1 MLDYRTVKVEKP
13 AEPTTDVVCVLDSEG
28 RETFFQFSV
37 VARYDKLLGI
47 ASNQQGATEEE
58 SKEE

>member
-1 MLDYRTVKVEKP
+1 MLDFKTTLVDRP

-28 RETFFQFSV
+28 HETFFQFSV

>member
-1 MLDYRTVKVEKP
+1 MLDFKTTLVDRP

-28 RETFFQFSV
+28 CETFFQFSV